1 MTKDDIKKLQQ
12 LESAVLE
19 HFENEKTAKIERFFV
34 KLSSTEKM
42 WTWKIEVESEER
54 KSLPPIVL
62 VHGMG

>member
-1 MTKDDIKKLQQ
+1 MAKEDIKKLQQ

-19 HFENEKTAKIERFFV
+19 HFENEKTTKIERYFV
-34 KLSSTEKM
+34 KLSPTEKM
-42 WTWKIEVESEER
+42 WTWKIEVENEER